1 MGANETTHAISTQES
16 EELFARAGIAFRPR
30 TPISHREF
38 FAGRWEH
45 LTTVCDSVTQTG
57 LHIVIFGE
65 RGVGKTSLANVI
77 SPLLLFMEEKAIT
90 KGLLPRLVVKV
101 NANSD
106 DTFATI
112 WKRSLDEVILIDNT
126 PRIGFDSTNIRD
138 PIPLRE
144 ACKIGD
150 VPSIDDVQGPRQ
162 TQAFSVHFR

>member
-1 MGANETTHAISTQES
+1 M
-16 EELFARAGIAFRPR
+16 
-30 TPISHREF
+30 
-38 FAGRWEH
+38 
-45 LTTVCDSVTQTG
+45 
-57 LHIVIFGE
+57 IFGE

-126 PRIGFDSTNIRD
+126 P
-138 PIPLRE
+138 
-144 ACKIGD
+144 
-150 VPSIDDVQGPRQ
+150 
-162 TQAFSVHFR
+162 